1 MNLFKAVPKNQVLIK
16 PLDCYLAEQENIS
29 NKLDTVLKQEFEC
42 LKERRMQDLP
52 QLSSFKSELMVKLQS
67 NDQRLKLHPDAASL
81 KTLFKQRVDVI
92 KQKLV
97 LCKAQNEANGKLI
110 NLNMQSVHRLSSMLM
125 GVRDA
130 FTRNMTYNAK
140 GAASARGPMRLSI
153 SA

>member
-1 MNLFKAVPKNQVLIK
+1 M
-16 PLDCYLAEQENIS
+16 
-29 NKLDTVLKQEFEC
+29 
-42 LKERRMQDLP
+42 
-52 QLSSFKSELMVKLQS
+52 
-67 NDQRLKLHPDAASL
+67 HPDAASL